1 MKVISLLMV
10 IQLQRLTSETKTEK
24 KIVLIFFLSRF
35 NLFGFRRMVLIH
47 LQQQKVISLHVE
59 YVTFKSI

>member
-10 IQLQRLTSETKTEK
+10 IQLQRLTSK
-24 KIVLIFFLSRF
+24 KKMYNILYQDSTCSVSKNGI
-35 NLFGFRRMVLIH
+35 IH

-59 YVTFKSI
+59 YVTFKYI